1 MNRLVL
7 PAGPQAAVG
16 LIVMIGIGLA
26 SCEGWFGP
34 GAGSAPTS
42 SPTPSAPLATARPTA
57 HEPSRFVL
65 REQPEIGAITI
76 SMPVSGWTGLRGD
89 RLLLPTTGND
99 TGIEEYD
106 GDLWIYGD
114 PCAWSTTTPDAPAT
128 TVDEIIAALRSQA
141 SRDASAPADITIG
154 KHAGQSITLH
164 VPADIPFSGDS
175 TFPDCDEGFFGT
187 LTWRVGGVRSSRPE
201 RYAQGPSQIDE
212 IWVVEVNRVRV
223 LFDLAYWPDTPQD
236 VIDEMRAIV
245 ASATLGE

>member
-1 MNRLVL
+1 MNNILRTG
-7 PAGPQAAVG
+7 PAAWAGAVV
-16 LIVMIGIGLA
+16 VMIGGLA
-26 SCEGWFGP
+26 SCDGWFGQS
-34 GAGSAPTS
+34 ATSAPTS
-42 SPTPSAPLATARPTA
+42 SPALSAPLATAEPTA

-76 SMPVSGWTGLRGD
+76 SLPVSGWTGLRGD
-89 RLLLPTTGND
+89 RLLLPTDGNG

-128 TVDEIIAALRSQA
+128 TVDGIIATLGSQA
-141 SRDASAPADITIG
+141 SRDASAPANITIG
-154 KHAGQSITLH
+154 NYAGQTITLH

-187 LTWRVGGVRSSRPE
+187 LTWRVGGVRSSEPE
-201 RYAQGPSQIDE
+201 RYAQGPNQIDE
-212 IWVVEVNRVRV
+212 IWVVEVNRVPV

-236 VIDEMRAIV
+236 VIDEMRAMV
-245 ASATLGE
+245 ASATFGE